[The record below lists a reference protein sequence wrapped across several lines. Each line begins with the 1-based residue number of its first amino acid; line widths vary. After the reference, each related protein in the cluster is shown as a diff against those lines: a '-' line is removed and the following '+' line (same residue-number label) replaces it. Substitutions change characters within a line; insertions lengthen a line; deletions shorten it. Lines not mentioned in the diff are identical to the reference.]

1 MHDPPTEFLNVD
13 LHLKCVTNLEAVCEA
28 FGRSVMVLHRDRLGR
43 KHWVV
48 LELARAPKTPTE
60 AIRRFATLATR
71 LRGRAKAAWT
81 VSEKELDIGIQGGL
95 SPNPAEWVIEAKAVT
110 EAARIGARLRVTVY
124 SPRQLMK
131 TDKPNVPANKA
142 LQPTSRAERAGPS
155 RRRSRAARG

>member
-1 MHDPPTEFLNVD
+1 MHDPTTEFLNVD

-48 LELARAPKTPTE
+48 LELARSPKTPTE
-60 AIRRFATLATR
+60 AIRRFAALGTR
-71 LRGRAKAAWT
+71 LRGRARAAWA

-95 SPNPAEWVIEAKAVT
+95 RPDPAEWVVEAKAVA

-124 SPRQLMK
+124 SPRQIMK
-131 TDKPNVPANKA
+131 TGHQN
-142 LQPTSRAERAGPS
+142 
-155 RRRSRAARG
+155 

>member
-1 MHDPPTEFLNVD
+1 MHEPTTEFLNVD

-28 FGRSVMVLHRDRLGR
+28 FGRSIMVLHRDRLGR

-48 LELARAPKTPTE
+48 LELARSPKTPTE

-71 LRGRAKAAWT
+71 LRGRAKAAWA
-81 VSEKELDIGIQGGL
+81 VSEKELDIGIQGGF
-95 SPNPAEWVIEAKAVT
+95 SPDPAEWVVEAEAVT

-155 RRRSRAARG
+155 TRRSRAARG